1 MCKENRRPP
10 PWQLGPCGLEQHGVQ
25 QVAEGD
31 RQVIAPMLTAQASF
45 FQAAGYLRNPGLIEV
60 GQVERL
66 TAAAYGMAS
75 HDTREEVSRS
85 PDTVRIDQVTMLHST
100 YLEVAS
106 SDRVLNAL
114 EPLLGPNIELVE
126 NRHNHVSMYRTQ
138 TIDRLHR
145 DVLQWSRT
153 IVTVLIYLSDCSDFN
168 SATRVVPGSHQ
179 WPCIGRPNNGG
190 TWMEEVAPYADLCDQ
205 AVSIP
210 SQAGDAL
217 LMHGQLYHAGA
228 GASANGPRIVLA
240 LAYRSVDE
248 LTADAPPGSRLV
260 RGERIYRGRGVAA
273 RV

>member
-1 MCKENRRPP
+1 M
-10 PWQLGPCGLEQHGVQ
+10 
-25 QVAEGD
+25 
-31 RQVIAPMLTAQASF
+31 IAGPMLTAQASF
-45 FQAAGYLRNPGLIEV
+45 FQAVGYLRKPGLIEV

-66 TAAAYGMAS
+66 REAAYSMAGN
-75 HDTREEVSRS
+75 DTREQVSRS
-85 PDTVRIDQVTMLHST
+85 PEKVRIDQVTMLHST

-126 NRHNHVSMYRTQ
+126 NRHNHLSIYRTQ
-138 TIDRLHR
+138 TVDRLHR

-153 IVTVLIYLSDCSDFN
+153 IVTVLIYLSDCSDFT
-168 SATRVVPGSHQ
+168 SATRVVPASHQ
-179 WPCIGRPNNGG
+179 WPCIGTPNNGG

-210 SQAGDAL
+210 SQAGDAV

-228 GASANGPRIVLA
+228 GASTDGPRIILA

-248 LTADAPPGSRLV
+248 LTTDTPPGSRLV
-260 RGERIYRGRGVAA
+260 RGERIYRGRGVAT